1 MGSAV
6 TRRGIHSVEDSKKS
20 VHMAPWS
27 TLAIAKE
34 CHSKKG
40 SQKMHQVTANR
51 QPSPEEVVGLRL
63 ILVKEKEGV
72 VKRGWSTLRVATPAS
87 DIDEARRILAN
98 WPNIVNDCWA

>member
-27 TLAIAKE
+27 TLAITKK

-40 SQKMHQVTANR
+40 PHEMHQVATNR
-51 QPSPEEVVGLRL
+51 QPRPKEIVGLRL
-63 ILVKEKEGV
+63 ILVKEEEGAA
-72 VKRGWSTLRVATPAS
+72 KRGWSALRVATPTS